1 MWVRSS
7 RLKSRRGQPR
17 VFLRGPTP
25 FALLWGRR
33 KNLSYAQTPRRAVT
47 RQTQHLTTRS
57 PFVVTDGPEAHPCD
71 GYKPDVNHR
80 NPPHLLVTLSHR
92 IGEVSM
98 KNFLKV
104 VLLFVIIIGI
114 FILAGLVIWNLLD
127 RTNGSLVS
135 SGEKREYLLYV
146 PESYDPTSAQNV
158 PLVINIHGFSQ
169 WPANQANV
177 SQWNQLADEEGFIVV
192 YPSGLGI
199 PKRWRVTRTA
209 EEPTAVDIEL
219 QYYRD
224 LIDKLSKEYAID
236 PERIYASG
244 LSNGGGMSLRLACS
258 LSDRVAA
265 IGGVAGAYLV
275 DLEECPG
282 GVPAIFFHGQAD
294 KIVPYEGG
302 PSERFPIDFPYIPT
316 FVEDYSQ
323 LNNCDPNETVFLD
336 KDHVTGVRY
345 EGCDPGADVV
355 FYTISDGGHT
365 WPGGNDLPERITGKT
380 THEIN
385 ATRLMWEFFLEQTEN
400 R

>member
-1 MWVRSS
+1 MKNL
-7 RLKSRRGQPR
+7 LKI
-17 VFLRGPTP
+17 VFLFT
-25 FALLWGRR
+25 LIV
-33 KNLSYAQTPRRAVT
+33 AV
-47 RQTQHLTTRS
+47 
-57 PFVVTDGPEAHPCD
+57 
-71 GYKPDVNHR
+71 
-80 NPPHLLVTLSHR
+80 
-92 IGEVSM
+92 
-98 KNFLKV
+98 
-104 VLLFVIIIGI
+104 
-114 FILAGLVIWNLLD
+114 FILAGLIIWNILD

-146 PESYDPTSAQNV
+146 PKSYDPTSAQNV

-209 EEPTAVDIEL
+209 EDPTGVDIEL

-224 LIDKLSKEYAID
+224 LIDKLSAEYAID
-236 PERIYASG
+236 PERIYANG

-258 LSDRVAA
+258 LSDRIAA

-275 DLEECPG
+275 DLEECSG
-282 GVPAIFFHGQAD
+282 GVPGIFFHGQAD
-294 KIVPYEGG
+294 KIVPYDGG
-302 PSERFPIDFPYIPT
+302 PSERFPIDFPNIPT
-316 FVEDYSQ
+316 FVEDYAQ
-323 LNNCDPNETVFLD
+323 LNGCDANETLILE
-336 KDHVTGVRY
+336 KDHVRAVRY
-345 EGCDPGADVV
+345 EGCDPDADVV

-365 WPGGNDLPERITGKT
+365 WPGGKPLPERITGKT

>member
-1 MWVRSS
+1 MKNL
-7 RLKSRRGQPR
+7 LKI
-17 VFLRGPTP
+17 VFL
-25 FALLWGRR
+25 F
-33 KNLSYAQTPRRAVT
+33 
-47 RQTQHLTTRS
+47 
-57 PFVVTDGPEAHPCD
+57 
-71 GYKPDVNHR
+71 
-80 NPPHLLVTLSHR
+80 TL
-92 IGEVSM
+92 IVGV
-98 KNFLKV
+98 
-104 VLLFVIIIGI
+104 
-114 FILAGLVIWNLLD
+114 FILAGLIIWNILD
-127 RTNGSLVS
+127 RTNGSLIS

-146 PESYDPTSAQNV
+146 PKSYDPTSAQNV

-209 EEPTAVDIEL
+209 EDPTGVDIEL
-219 QYYRD
+219 QYYTD
-224 LIDKLSKEYAID
+224 LIDKLSAEYAID
-236 PERIYASG
+236 PERIYANG

-275 DLEECPG
+275 DLEECSG
-282 GVPAIFFHGQAD
+282 GVPGIFFHGQAD

-316 FVEDYSQ
+316 FVEDYAQ
-323 LNNCDPNETVFLD
+323 LNGCDANESVFLD
-336 KDHVTGVRY
+336 KDHVRGVRY

>member
-1 MWVRSS
+1 
-7 RLKSRRGQPR
+7 
-17 VFLRGPTP
+17 
-25 FALLWGRR
+25 
-33 KNLSYAQTPRRAVT
+33 
-47 RQTQHLTTRS
+47 
-57 PFVVTDGPEAHPCD
+57 
-71 GYKPDVNHR
+71 
-80 NPPHLLVTLSHR
+80 
-92 IGEVSM
+92 M

-104 VLLFVIIIGI
+104 VLLFAVIIGI
-114 FILAGLVIWNLLD
+114 FILAGLIIWNVLD

-209 EEPTAVDIEL
+209 EDPTGVDIEL

-224 LIDKLSKEYAID
+224 LIDKLSTEYAIN
-236 PERIYASG
+236 PERIYVNG

-275 DLEECPG
+275 DLDECAG
-282 GVPAIFFHGQAD
+282 GVPGIFFHGQAD

-302 PSERFPIDFPYIPT
+302 PSERFPIDFPYIPV
-316 FVEDYSQ
+316 FVDDYAQ
-323 LNNCDPNETVFLD
+323 LNGCDANETVFLE
-336 KDHVTGVRY
+336 KDHVRGVRY

-385 ATRLMWEFFLEQTEN
+385 ATRLMWEFFLEQTDK